1 MRGSLLPLHREGL
14 SGGNRAQYGFV
25 SGVLGLSLLDA
36 RQPFFR
42 VAETVA
48 FRTEPPVA
56 GVDDATPAGKVSRTP
71 GITVAGFSC
80 QNLLHDIGLFN
91 AREPEVEACMA
102 VCQFA
107 MIESHQLQ
115 HCGM

>member
-1 MRGSLLPLHREGL
+1 MP
-14 SGGNRAQYGFV
+14 V
-25 SGVLGLSLLDA
+25 SLSLESPKLSPSA
-36 RQPFFR
+36 PSHRG
-42 VAETVA
+42 TS
-48 FRTEPPVA
+48 VA
-56 GVDDATPAGKVSRTP
+56 GVDDATPLGKASRTP
-71 GITVAGFSC
+71 GITVVGFSC